1 MYRVTIYENP
11 ESSNGIE
18 IHSPYNNDLKV
29 DSDTLKPSINEIGTF
44 NFTIYPNNP
53 GWGKIQPLTTL
64 IKVEDVP
71 HNFVVFEG
79 RILQPTTDQ
88 SDDRVLSE
96 SYLCEDEKGYL
107 HDSVQSWEK
116 FTGDRTGEQLFRKA
130 IATHNE
136 QVEDYKRFEIGII
149 DMPDLSDNVR
159 FMDDTKS
166 TFDNISDK
174 LLESDN
180 IGGELRIR
188 KEGNVRYI
196 DWLQAIG
203 EDRDT
208 PIRLR
213 KNLLEMTKD
222 LDPTDVI
229 TMLFPRGERI
239 EDDEENQGQSK
250 PRLTIASVNNGRE
263 YLMAEQALI
272 DEFGIQGGFKTW
284 DEVTQ
289 ANILKTKGQQFLD
302 RQLVATGKFTLD
314 VIDLSLL
321 NLDPDRFWL
330 GNTYPVNNPLMNI
343 DERLR
348 VVDMNIKINTP
359 QETELNF
366 GDKELTL
373 SQYQRSLTKER
384 EQMRI
389 VQDTVRMQSNR
400 VEKVRTELSNAQ
412 QTIVDLQ
419 ETVKNGDTNVQNQIT
434 AIIDDLQ
441 VIADMV
447 PDEET
452 MTDIETD
459 ITVLQQ
465 DKTIQDSKN
474 LSYEE
479 RLKNLEEAINKEE

>member
-1 MYRVTIYENP
+1 MIYENP
-11 ESSNGIE
+11 ESNNGIE
-18 IHSPYNNDLKV
+18 IQSPYNNDLKV
-29 DSDTLKPSINEIGTF
+29 ESDSLKPSINEIGTF
-44 NFTIYPNNP
+44 NFTIYPDNP
-53 GWGKIQPLTTL
+53 GWGKMRPLRTL
-64 IKVEDVP
+64 IKVTDVP

-79 RILQPTTDQ
+79 RVLGPTTEQ
-88 SDDRVLSE
+88 DDERVLSE
-96 SYLCEDEKGYL
+96 SYICEDEKGFL

-116 FTGDRTGEQLFRKA
+116 FTGNRTAEQLFRKA

-229 TMLFPRGERI
+229 TMFFPRGERI
-239 EDDEENQGQSK
+239 EDDEENQNQSK

-272 DEFGIQGGFKTW
+272 DEFGIQGGSETW

-289 ANILKTKGQQFLD
+289 ANILKTRGQQFLD

-348 VVDMNIKINTP
+348 VVDMNIKINAP

-400 VEKVRTELSNAQ
+400 VEKVRTELSSAQ
-412 QTIVDLQ
+412 QTIVELQ
-419 ETVKNGDTNVQNQIT
+419 ETVKNGDLNVQNQIQ
-434 AIIDDLQ
+434 AILDDLQ
-441 VIADMV
+441 IIGQQIPSDGRMN
-447 PDEET
+447 E
-452 MTDIETD
+452 IEQG
-459 ITVLQQ
+459 IENVQQ
-465 DKTIQDSKN
+465 SVANQIIYNRDF
-474 LSYEE
+474 EE
-479 RLKNLEEAINKEE
+479 RIQRLEQANEDKE

>member
-1 MYRVTIYENP
+1 MIYENP
-11 ESSNGIE
+11 ESNNGIE
-18 IHSPYNNDLKV
+18 IQSPYNNDLKV
-29 DSDTLKPSINEIGTF
+29 ESDSLKPSINEIGTF
-44 NFTIYPNNP
+44 NFTIYPDNP
-53 GWGKIQPLTTL
+53 GWGKMRPLRTL
-64 IKVEDVP
+64 IKVTDVP

-79 RILQPTTDQ
+79 RVLGPTTEQ
-88 SDDRVLSE
+88 DDERVLSE
-96 SYLCEDEKGYL
+96 SYICEDEKGFL

-116 FTGDRTGEQLFRKA
+116 FTGNRTAEQLFRKA

-229 TMLFPRGERI
+229 TMFFPRGERI

-272 DEFGIQGGFKTW
+272 DEFGIQGGSETW

-289 ANILKTKGQQFLD
+289 ANILKTRGQQFLD

-348 VVDMNIKINTP
+348 VVDMNIKINAP

-400 VEKVRTELSNAQ
+400 VEKVRTELSSAQ
-412 QTIVDLQ
+412 QTIVELQ
-419 ETVKNGDTNVQNQIT
+419 ETVKNGDLNVQNQIQ
-434 AIIDDLQ
+434 AILDDLQ
-441 VIADMV
+441 IIGQQIPSDGRMN
-447 PDEET
+447 E
-452 MTDIETD
+452 IEQG
-459 ITVLQQ
+459 IENVQQ
-465 DKTIQDSKN
+465 SVANQIIYNRDF
-474 LSYEE
+474 EE
-479 RLKNLEEAINKEE
+479 RIQRLEQANEDKE

>member
-1 MYRVTIYENP
+1 MIYENP
-11 ESSNGIE
+11 ESNNGIE
-18 IHSPYNNDLKV
+18 IQSPYNNDLKV
-29 DSDTLKPSINEIGTF
+29 ESDSLKPSINEIGTF
-44 NFTIYPNNP
+44 NFTIYPDNP
-53 GWGKIQPLTTL
+53 GWGKMKPLRTL
-64 IKVEDVP
+64 IKVTDVP

-79 RILQPTTDQ
+79 RVLGPTTEQ
-88 SDDRVLSE
+88 DDERVLSE
-96 SYLCEDEKGYL
+96 SYICEDEKGFL

-116 FTGDRTGEQLFRKA
+116 FTGNRTAEQLFRKA

-229 TMLFPRGERI
+229 TMFFPRGERI
-239 EDDEENQGQSK
+239 EDDEENQNQSK

-272 DEFGIQGGFKTW
+272 DEFGIQGGSETW

-289 ANILKTKGQQFLD
+289 ANILKTRGQQFLD

-348 VVDMNIKINTP
+348 VVDMNIKINAP

-389 VQDTVRMQSNR
+389 VQDRVRMQSNR
-400 VEKVRTELSNAQ
+400 VEKVRTELSSAQ
-412 QTIVDLQ
+412 QTIVELQ
-419 ETVKNGDTNVQNQIT
+419 ETVKNGDLNVQNQIQ
-434 AIIDDLQ
+434 AILEDLQ
-441 VIADMV
+441 IIGQQIPSDGRMN
-447 PDEET
+447 E
-452 MTDIETD
+452 IEQG
-459 ITVLQQ
+459 IENVQQ
-465 DKTIQDSKN
+465 SVANQIIYNRDF
-474 LSYEE
+474 EE
-479 RLKNLEEAINKEE
+479 RIQRLEQANEDKE

>member
-1 MYRVTIYENP
+1 MYRVMIYENP
-11 ESSNGIE
+11 ESNNGIE
-18 IHSPYNNDLKV
+18 IQSPYNNDLKV
-29 DSDTLKPSINEIGTF
+29 ESDSLKPSINEIGTF
-44 NFTIYPNNP
+44 NFTIYPDNP
-53 GWGKIQPLTTL
+53 GWGKMKPLRTL
-64 IKVEDVP
+64 IKVTDVP

-79 RILQPTTDQ
+79 RVLGPTTEQ
-88 SDDRVLSE
+88 DDERVLSE
-96 SYLCEDEKGYL
+96 SYICEDEKGFL

-116 FTGDRTGEQLFRKA
+116 FTGNRTAEQLFRKA

-348 VVDMNIKINTP
+348 VVDMNIKINAP

-389 VQDTVRMQSNR
+389 VQDRVRMQSNR
-400 VEKVRTELSNAQ
+400 VEKVRTELSSAQ
-412 QTIVDLQ
+412 QTIVELQ
-419 ETVKNGDTNVQNQIT
+419 KTVKNGDLNVQNQIQ
-434 AIIDDLQ
+434 AILDDLQ
-441 VIADMV
+441 IIGQQIPSDGRMN
-447 PDEET
+447 E
-452 MTDIETD
+452 IEQG
-459 ITVLQQ
+459 IENVQQ
-465 DKTIQDSKN
+465 SVANQIIYNRDF
-474 LSYEE
+474 EE
-479 RLKNLEEAINKEE
+479 RIQRLEQANEDKE

>member
-1 MYRVTIYENP
+1 MYRVMIYENP
-11 ESSNGIE
+11 ESNNGIE
-18 IHSPYNNDLKV
+18 IQSPYNNDLKV
-29 DSDTLKPSINEIGTF
+29 ESDSLKPSINEIGTF
-44 NFTIYPNNP
+44 NFTIYPDNP
-53 GWGKIQPLTTL
+53 GWGKMRPLRTL
-64 IKVEDVP
+64 IKVTDVP

-79 RILQPTTDQ
+79 RVLGPTTEQ
-88 SDDRVLSE
+88 DDERVLSE
-96 SYLCEDEKGYL
+96 SYICEDEKGFL

-116 FTGDRTGEQLFRKA
+116 FTGNRTAEQLFRKA

-229 TMLFPRGERI
+229 TMFFPRGERI

-272 DEFGIQGGFKTW
+272 DEFGIQGGSETW

-289 ANILKTKGQQFLD
+289 ANILKTRGQQFLD

-348 VVDMNIKINTP
+348 VVDMNIKINAP

-400 VEKVRTELSNAQ
+400 VEKVRTELSSAQ
-412 QTIVDLQ
+412 QTIVELQ
-419 ETVKNGDTNVQNQIT
+419 ETVKNGDLNVQNQIQ
-434 AIIDDLQ
+434 AILDDLQ
-441 VIADMV
+441 IIGQQIPSDGRMN
-447 PDEET
+447 E
-452 MTDIETD
+452 IEQG
-459 ITVLQQ
+459 IENVQQ
-465 DKTIQDSKN
+465 SVANQIIYNRDF
-474 LSYEE
+474 EE
-479 RLKNLEEAINKEE
+479 RIQRLEQANEDKE